1 MCGKN
6 VRIFYCVMGGGVSDH
21 FFIISNLLDGDPGR
35 EATRVEF
42 YIYKKQHNLF
52 SYRDK
57 KKSKFEQVH

>member
-6 VRIFYCVMGGGVSDH
+6 VRIFYCVMWGGVSDH

-52 SYRDK
+52 SYRDN
-57 KKSKFEQVH
+57 